1 LTALIKEW
9 DVLSRIPEFVVQ
21 IENYFQAVVFGL
33 EVEKGKPFPDVFQK
47 AAQKLGVEPSRCIVI
62 EDAIV
67 GVEAARRASMHCIA
81 VTNSHDAESL
91 KEADLVLDSLEKV
104 DIYEL
109 NRVFDLPVK
118 TIKN

>member
-1 LTALIKEW
+1 
-9 DVLSRIPEFVVQ
+9 
-21 IENYFQAVVFGL
+21 
-33 EVEKGKPFPDVFQK
+33 
-47 AAQKLGVEPSRCIVI
+47 
-62 EDAIV
+62 
-67 GVEAARRASMHCIA
+67 MHCIA
-81 VTNSHDAESL
+81 VTNTHDAESL